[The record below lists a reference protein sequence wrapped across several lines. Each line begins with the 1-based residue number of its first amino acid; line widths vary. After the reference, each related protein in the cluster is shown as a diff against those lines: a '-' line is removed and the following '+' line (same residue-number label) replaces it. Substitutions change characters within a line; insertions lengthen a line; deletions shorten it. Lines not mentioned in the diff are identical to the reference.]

1 MMGAFES
8 EIQLISDEI
17 ISANYS
23 EHQEDWIAVY
33 GKSLKN
39 TLTNYE
45 QNRQNMLVTVSGFS
59 LETKLIRVSKTF
71 ESKKSSEIKQVQELI
86 RDRGLE
92 NKTFTLDALGPQ

>member
-1 MMGAFES
+1 MMGVFES

-23 EHQEDWIAVY
+23 EEQEDWVAVN

-45 QNRQNMLVTVSGFS
+45 QDGQNMLVTISGFS

-86 RDRGLE
+86 RDSGLE
-92 NKTFTLDALGPQ
+92 NKTFTLDALGPK

>member
-1 MMGAFES
+1 M
-8 EIQLISDEI
+8 IQSIKRIGLQLMRKVEKI
-17 ISANYS
+17 
-23 EHQEDWIAVY
+23 
-33 GKSLKN
+33 

-45 QNRQNMLVTVSGFS
+45 QNGQSMLVRVSEFS

-86 RDRGLE
+86 RDSGLE

>member
-1 MMGAFES
+1 M
-8 EIQLISDEI
+8 IQSIKRIGLQLMRKVEKI
-17 ISANYS
+17 
-23 EHQEDWIAVY
+23 
-33 GKSLKN
+33 

-45 QNRQNMLVTVSGFS
+45 QNGQSMLVTVSEFS

-92 NKTFTLDALGPQ
+92 NKTFTLDALRPQ

>member
-1 MMGAFES
+1 M
-8 EIQLISDEI
+8 
-17 ISANYS
+17 
-23 EHQEDWIAVY
+23 
-33 GKSLKN
+33 
-39 TLTNYE
+39 TNYE
-45 QNRQNMLVTVSGFS
+45 QNRQNMLVTVSGFT

>member
-1 MMGAFES
+1 M
-8 EIQLISDEI
+8 
-17 ISANYS
+17 
-23 EHQEDWIAVY
+23 
-33 GKSLKN
+33 
-39 TLTNYE
+39 TNYE